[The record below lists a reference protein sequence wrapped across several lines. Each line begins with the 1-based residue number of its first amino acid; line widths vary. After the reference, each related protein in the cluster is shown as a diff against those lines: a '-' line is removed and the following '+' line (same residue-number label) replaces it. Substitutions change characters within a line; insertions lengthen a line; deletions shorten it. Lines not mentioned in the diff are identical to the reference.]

1 MNQREYLIICQT
13 LQETR
18 ANELEALKFGYTY
31 DDIKPAL
38 LTVNRLE
45 DKFVDRLKDEYS
57 NFNES
62 EFRKACAV
70 YGA

>member
-13 LQETR
+13 LRETR
-18 ANELEALKFGYTY
+18 ADALEAMQFGYAY
-31 DDIKPAL
+31 DDIKPVL
-38 LTVNRLE
+38 LTVRRLE